1 MSLLLEL
8 LLNCERPVINPIEI
22 YIHRSIF
29 TLNCLERTKK
39 HLSFVVHFG
48 HYPSRSGLRG
58 GAAGLRADSERTPAE
73 PPDSARTPAE
83 RRQNIFR
90 MDSKLFLRTPAD
102 SERTPADSRRTLKS
116 AADSERLRGGP
127 VECPPRTKP
136 VADSTPLAD
145 SGGEV
150 GGSAAD
156 STADLNPAESAGLQS
171 PLGVRGGV
179 RRLPTESTDF
189 QPSAKFVT

>member
-1 MSLLLEL
+1 M
-8 LLNCERPVINPIEI
+8 NNERHQTWFKCN
-22 YIHRSIF
+22 
-29 TLNCLERTKK
+29 K
-39 HLSFVVHFG
+39 G

-58 GAAGLRADSERTPAE
+58 GAAGLRADS
-73 PPDSARTPAE
+73 ARSPAE
-83 RRQNIFR
+83 RRQNIFQ
-90 MDSKLFLRTPAD
+90 MDSKLFWRTPAD
-102 SERTPADSRRTLKS
+102 SKRTLKS

>member
-1 MSLLLEL
+1 MLVGNDKYKF
-8 LLNCERPVINPIEI
+8 LNPDYGTIR
-22 YIHRSIF
+22 
-29 TLNCLERTKK
+29 
-39 HLSFVVHFG
+39 
-48 HYPSRSGLRG
+48 RG
-58 GAAGLRADSERTPAE
+58 VDSAAEPPDSERTPAE
-73 PPDSARTPAE
+73 PPDSARSPAE

-156 STADLNPAESAGLQS
+156 STADSTADLNPAESAGLKS

>member
-1 MSLLLEL
+1 MFPKL
-8 LLNCERPVINPIEI
+8 R
-22 YIHRSIF
+22 IF
-29 TLNCLERTKK
+29 LTD
-39 HLSFVVHFG
+39 G

-73 PPDSARTPAE
+73 PPDSARSPAE

>member
-1 MSLLLEL
+1 M
-8 LLNCERPVINPIEI
+8 CKTDYGGGGVKMGTIR
-22 YIHRSIF
+22 
-29 TLNCLERTKK
+29 
-39 HLSFVVHFG
+39 
-48 HYPSRSGLRG
+48 RG
-58 GAAGLRADSERTPAE
+58 VDSAAEPPDSERTPLGVRRLRR
-73 PPDSARTPAE
+73 SPAE
-83 RRQNIFR
+83 RRQNVFR
-90 MDSKLFLRTPAD
+90 MDSKLFWRTPAD
-102 SERTPADSRRTLKS
+102 SERTPADSKRTLKS

-171 PLGVRGGV
+171 P
-179 RRLPTESTDF
+179 RRSPPASNR
-189 QPSAKFVT
+189 VH

>member
-1 MSLLLEL
+1 MALSVAEWTP
-8 LLNCERPVINPIEI
+8 RRSRRTPSG
-22 YIHRSIF
+22 HRADS
-29 TLNCLERTKK
+29 
-39 HLSFVVHFG
+39 
-48 HYPSRSGLRG
+48 G
-58 GAAGLRADSERTPAE
+58 GAAGLRADSGGA
-73 PPDSARTPAE
+73 PPKYIPNGLKT
-83 RRQNIFR
+83 I
-90 MDSKLFLRTPAD
+90 LAD
-102 SERTPADSRRTLKS
+102 SERTPADSKRTLKS

-189 QPSAKFVT
+189 RLPTLG

>member
-1 MSLLLEL
+1 MTTKHHDQYQLFRIWQLSLSG
-8 LLNCERPVINPIEI
+8 R
-22 YIHRSIF
+22 
-29 TLNCLERTKK
+29 
-39 HLSFVVHFG
+39 

-73 PPDSARTPAE
+73 PLDSARSPAE

>member
-1 MSLLLEL
+1 MSKS
-8 LLNCERPVINPIEI
+8 R
-22 YIHRSIF
+22 
-29 TLNCLERTKK
+29 
-39 HLSFVVHFG
+39 

-58 GAAGLRADSERTPAE
+58 GAAGLRADSE
-73 PPDSARTPAE
+73 RTPAE

>member
-1 MSLLLEL
+1 MSRLPSPPSFDWTPNKTASQLPRAASDP
-8 LLNCERPVINPIEI
+8 CP
-22 YIHRSIF
+22 F
-29 TLNCLERTKK
+29 TGTIR
-39 HLSFVVHFG
+39 
-48 HYPSRSGLRG
+48 RG
-58 GAAGLRADSERTPAE
+58 VDSAAE
-73 PPDSARTPAE
+73 PPDSERTPAE

>member
-1 MSLLLEL
+1 ML
-8 LLNCERPVINPIEI
+8 
-22 YIHRSIF
+22 
-29 TLNCLERTKK
+29 
-39 HLSFVVHFG
+39 FVCCFLG
-48 HYPSRSGLRG
+48 TIRRG
-58 GAAGLRADSERTPAE
+58 VDSAAE
-73 PPDSARTPAE
+73 PPDSERTPAE

>member
-1 MSLLLEL
+1 MAVVLYQVVSLDH
-8 LLNCERPVINPIEI
+8 NKGTIR
-22 YIHRSIF
+22 
-29 TLNCLERTKK
+29 
-39 HLSFVVHFG
+39 
-48 HYPSRSGLRG
+48 RG
-58 GAAGLRADSERTPAE
+58 VDSAAEPPDSERTPRR
-73 PPDSARTPAE
+73 SRRTPSGAPPKC
-83 RRQNIFR
+83 IPFGL
-90 MDSKLFLRTPAD
+90 KTIPAD
-102 SERTPADSRRTLKS
+102 SERTLKS

-136 VADSTPLAD
+136 LADSTPLAD

-189 QPSAKFVT
+189 RLPTLG

>member
-1 MSLLLEL
+1 MQTADQQMTAVSFHSLVYFL
-8 LLNCERPVINPIEI
+8 CVR
-22 YIHRSIF
+22 RD
-29 TLNCLERTKK
+29 R
-39 HLSFVVHFG
+39 

-58 GAAGLRADSERTPAE
+58 GAAGLRADTERTPAE

-90 MDSKLFLRTPAD
+90 MDSKLFWRTPAD
-102 SERTPADSRRTLKS
+102 SERTPADSKRTLKS

-156 STADLNPAESAGLQS
+156 LNPAESAGLQS

-179 RRLPTESTDF
+179 RRLPTKDPLTSDF

>member
-1 MSLLLEL
+1 MDS
-8 LLNCERPVINPIEI
+8 
-22 YIHRSIF
+22 
-29 TLNCLERTKK
+29 
-39 HLSFVVHFG
+39 
-48 HYPSRSGLRG
+48 
-58 GAAGLRADSERTPAE
+58 AAEPPDSERTPVE
-73 PPDSARTPAE
+73 PPDSERSPAE
-83 RRQNIFR
+83 LRQNVFR
-90 MDSKLFLRTPAD
+90 LDSKLFWRTPAD
-102 SERTPADSRRTLKS
+102 SKRTPADSKRTLKS

-189 QPSAKFVT
+189 RLPTLG

>member
-1 MSLLLEL
+1 MDS
-8 LLNCERPVINPIEI
+8 
-22 YIHRSIF
+22 
-29 TLNCLERTKK
+29 
-39 HLSFVVHFG
+39 
-48 HYPSRSGLRG
+48 
-58 GAAGLRADSERTPAE
+58 AAEPPDSERTPAE
-73 PPDSARTPAE
+73 PPDSARSPAE

-156 STADLNPAESAGLQS
+156 SMHRGLES
-171 PLGVRGGV
+171 GGV
-179 RRLPTESTDF
+179 RWTSK
-189 QPSAKFVT
+189 SARSPRRSPPASNRVH